1 MTLSNK
7 IGISSISSD
16 TIAVAVGVVDVSYQ
30 KNSLD
35 LSCEIRTFCL
45 LQLIVSISPI
55 LLCLCH
61 WCGQI
66 KQVIE
71 RFSFQVEILFT
82 PLYQIFLNF
91 VL

>member
-45 LQLIVSISPI
+45 LQLIVSIPPYCYSCVTGVVKQN
-55 LLCLCH
+55 CL
-61 WCGQI
+61 
-66 KQVIE
+66 
-71 RFSFQVEILFT
+71 
-82 PLYQIFLNF
+82 P
-91 VL
+91 